1 MGLFSKDAAPAE
13 VAPEATIMPAPRDE
27 GCAPCNWLRA
37 RGEGPLGPD
46 EEHRGPGGK

>member
-1 MGLFSKDAAPAE
+1 MGLFGTPIPPAE
-13 VAPEATIMPAPRDE
+13 VAPETPAPRDE

-46 EEHRGPGGK
+46 EEHRGAGGK